1 MPSSQKRSLAERQ
14 GRWGLISSNR
24 QQIEENLP
32 NLAGDLSDLASVHK
46 EVTVLVA
53 KQAHYMAKA
62 REVTAKIQTLSRH
75 GDRLRGRIGASLRGK
90 HGFDATE
97 LIRYGFKPRR
107 ANRPLENAASD
118 ADPADDFPGESSSE

>member
-1 MPSSQKRSLAERQ
+1 
-14 GRWGLISSNR
+14 
-24 QQIEENLP
+24 
-32 NLAGDLSDLASVHK
+32 LASVHK
-46 EVTVLVA
+46 EVLALVA

-62 REVTAKIQTLSRH
+62 REVTAKIQKLSKH

-107 ANRPLENAASD
+107 TNRPLEEAAPS
-118 ADPADDFPGESSSE
+118 ADPPDESPKE